1 MIDLYYATNFRLKRS
16 NIINSIYVKKFS
28 VMINFSSIFLINTF
42 LVFTLWASLSTVID
56 FFSIYRAYS
65 IDVPNDSIKEIRE
78 NILEVRLSLQ
88 KGDLIEAL
96 QHLNNVDEE
105 LLLLTSSNSSLLEFE
120 SNKK

>member
-1 MIDLYYATNFRLKRS
+1 MRS
-16 NIINSIYVKKFS
+16 NIINSIYVKNFS
-28 VMINFSSIFLINTF
+28 VMINFSSIFLLNTF
-42 LVFTLWASLSTVID
+42 LVFTLWASIITVIS
-56 FFSIYRAYS
+56 FFSIYNAYS

-105 LLLLTSSNSSLLEFE
+105 LLLLTSTNSSLVEYE
-120 SNKK
+120 NNKK

>member
-1 MIDLYYATNFRLKRS
+1 MRS
-16 NIINSIYVKKFS
+16 NIINSIYVKQFS

-42 LVFTLWASLSTVID
+42 LVFTLWASISTVIA
-56 FFSIYRAYS
+56 FFSIYHAYS
-65 IDVPNDSIKEIRE
+65 IDVPTDSIKEIRE

-105 LLLLTSSNSSLLEFE
+105 LLLLTSTNSSLLEYE
-120 SNKK
+120 NNQK

>member
-1 MIDLYYATNFRLKRS
+1 MRS

-105 LLLLTSSNSSLLEFE
+105 LLLMTSINSSLLEYE
-120 SNKK
+120 NNKK